1 MVLLGYTGCH
11 FETTNA
17 ARCMI
22 LTSPALKRSGIAT
35 SVEWIWDI
43 NQPVHWNVTF
53 LCFYSWVAAN
63 TTGCSPS
70 NFKASSPTK
79 LSGLGATLSGD
90 QKRTRWHCDAQV
102 ECVDPMLG
110 WPGALWRIWKHPV
123 IWYPMSKFDSAE
135 SEYILKWSGSG
146 TFWGK
151 KNCSSCWGLTI
162 QVSIYSTAH
171 NWAKLTCAGLPG
183 VLARLRGN
191 KAMMARSPT
200 ARARAQTPAL
210 SASAGSLLV
219 RTTSLK
225 WMMVTQQYWPF
236 LAVGITIFLSTL
248 EVVWLWVIWVIQGS
262 SVLFA
267 KEVGP
272 MIRIILPAVLKEP
285 RTWTSI
291 IALWDQHLKTMS
303 KESDI
308 NSSTAQNIQLTFG
321 FTNPTRYTS
330 NIIQLNPTFPTP
342 NFQENNNLTGQDRI
356 ATLLRRGSSRWI
368 QRRWRCTTGG
378 SCPTLRRQA
387 AAARVGSAVTGI
399 IGARSVKERGV
410 VGWEKLGDGDGRK
423 YMKLL
428 KYVKVKV

>member
-1 MVLLGYTGCH
+1 
-11 FETTNA
+11 
-17 ARCMI
+17 MI
-22 LTSPALKRSGIAT
+22 LTSPALKPSGIAT

-90 QKRTRWHCDAQV
+90 QKRTRWHCGAQV

-110 WPGALWRIWKHPV
+110 WPGPFEEFENTQWLRIRCLSLIRLNLNIFSSGLALGH
-123 IWYPMSKFDSAE
+123 
-135 SEYILKWSGSG
+135 SEERKP
-146 TFWGK
+146 
-151 KNCSSCWGLTI
+151 CSSCWGSTI

-219 RTTSLK
+219 RTTSVK

-267 KEVGP
+267 KEVGQ
-272 MIRIILPAVLKEP
+272 
-285 RTWTSI
+285 W
-291 IALWDQHLKTMS
+291 
-303 KESDI
+303 
-308 NSSTAQNIQLTFG
+308 
-321 FTNPTRYTS
+321 
-330 NIIQLNPTFPTP
+330 
-342 NFQENNNLTGQDRI
+342 
-356 ATLLRRGSSRWI
+356 
-368 QRRWRCTTGG
+368 
-378 SCPTLRRQA
+378 
-387 AAARVGSAVTGI
+387 
-399 IGARSVKERGV
+399 SVAS
-410 VGWEKLGDGDGRK
+410 
-423 YMKLL
+423 YQQF
-428 KYVKVKV
+428 